1 MLACLL
7 VLLHTL
13 VHSSFAATSAPCNPN
28 KVFASLINFYTGGS
42 RRLLLC
48 SPAGRCGLIGLSQF
62 LWSLPCVFCRVRSVI
77 PQSCIPSF
85 TPQRHPTQEL
95 SLNRPFRSIPL
106 ISLLGAFV
114 FSTLNSWP
122 GIKLADKFGH
132 PGYQS
137 VHYPGGYTTEWGY
150 GDESPYSEDCLY
162 LNVWTK
168 APGKVGQ
175 KLPVALWIHGGGYRE
190 GWGSEP
196 EFDGQ
201 EWANKDVVLVS
212 INYRLGVF
220 GFLTHPEL
228 SKESPNH
235 VSGNY
240 GILDQIE
247 SLKWIKKNIAQ
258 FGGDPDNVTI
268 FGQSAGAGSV
278 KTLCESPLA
287 RGLFKK
293 AIIMIVA

>member
-114 FSTLNSWP
+114 FSTLNSCGCSIVP
-122 GIKLADKFGH
+122 LRSTKLHRPTQK
-132 PGYQS
+132 PLTVQS
-137 VHYPGGYTTEWGY
+137 LHFSSLPHFVQPLLFPTHSLP
-150 GDESPYSEDCLY
+150 
-162 LNVWTK
+162 K
-168 APGKVGQ
+168 Q
-175 KLPVALWIHGGGYRE
+175 KLRQPCRIRQPSAALILRAVCCQRPCSTRSRLAPLHYTGKKTTPLSLRLFFTCSVPAHGCFTCSRFK
-190 GWGSEP
+190 SCFAHAQP
-196 EFDGQ
+196 PT
-201 EWANKDVVLVS
+201 
-212 INYRLGVF
+212 
-220 GFLTHPEL
+220 THP
-228 SKESPNH
+228 
-235 VSGNY
+235 
-240 GILDQIE
+240 
-247 SLKWIKKNIAQ
+247 
-258 FGGDPDNVTI
+258 
-268 FGQSAGAGSV
+268 
-278 KTLCESPLA
+278 
-287 RGLFKK
+287 
-293 AIIMIVA
+293 

>member
-28 KVFASLINFYTGGS
+28 KVFASLIYFYTGGS

-114 FSTLNSWP
+114 FSTLNSCGCSIVP
-122 GIKLADKFGH
+122 LRSTKLHRPTQKPLTVQSPHFSSLPHFVQPLLFPTHSLPKQKLRQPCRKRQPSAALTIV
-132 PGYQS
+132 PGYLLPAPLLHSQS
-137 VHYPGGYTTEWGY
+137 ARASPLRLQKTTPL
-150 GDESPYSEDCLY
+150 SLRLFFTASFRL
-162 LNVWTK
+162 K
-168 APGKVGQ
+168 AA
-175 KLPVALWIHGGGYRE
+175 LPV
-190 GWGSEP
+190 
-196 EFDGQ
+196 
-201 EWANKDVVLVS
+201 
-212 INYRLGVF
+212 F
-220 GFLTHPEL
+220 GLILLLPRQPPTTHP
-228 SKESPNH
+228 
-235 VSGNY
+235 
-240 GILDQIE
+240 
-247 SLKWIKKNIAQ
+247 
-258 FGGDPDNVTI
+258 
-268 FGQSAGAGSV
+268 
-278 KTLCESPLA
+278 
-287 RGLFKK
+287 
-293 AIIMIVA
+293 